1 MDGRERASGDSVRDG
16 DADYLAQWASGC
28 AMWRRCCADGEVSFV
43 QQKMLLPFY
52 DVFDEQR
59 YFEPA
64 TEQTLTLLGRT
75 AAGDYDLRGCVE
87 R

>member
-1 MDGRERASGDSVRDG
+1 MAAVSSGGKHVRNVAVLLDG
-16 DADYLAQWASGC
+16 
-28 AMWRRCCADGEVSFV
+28 GEMSFV

-64 TEQTLTLLGRT
+64 TEQALTCVNGDS
-75 AAGDYDLRGCVE
+75 AGDYDLRGCVE

>member
-1 MDGRERASGDSVRDG
+1 MDGGEGASGDSVRDG
-16 DADYLAQWASGC
+16 DAVDFSGGQ
-28 AMWRRCCADGEVSFV
+28 AGAERGGAAADGKVSFV

-64 TEQTLTLLGRT
+64 AEQTLTCCGWA